1 MIYNIISPSLLGE
14 GSGSGKKKKKY
25 INKLIIKEMA
35 ELKSIK
41 DRVMKALERVRP
53 YLQSD
58 GGDIDLI
65 DVTDDMTVKVKLTGA
80 CHGCPYSMQTLKA
93 GVEQAIMKEVP
104 EIKRVISA

>member
-1 MIYNIISPSLLGE
+1 MTEITG
-14 GSGSGKKKKKY
+14 
-25 INKLIIKEMA
+25 IKE
-35 ELKSIK
+35 
-41 DRVMKALERVRP
+41 RVSKALEKVRP

-104 EIKRVISA
+104 EIRRVISA

>member
-1 MIYNIISPSLLGE
+1 
-14 GSGSGKKKKKY
+14 
-25 INKLIIKEMA
+25 MA
-35 ELKSIK
+35 DLKNVH
-41 DRVMKALERVRP
+41 DRVAKALERVRP

-58 GGDIDLI
+58 GGDIDLV
-65 DVTDDMTVKVKLTGA
+65 DVSDDMTVKVRLTGA

>member
-1 MIYNIISPSLLGE
+1 MSDISS
-14 GSGSGKKKKKY
+14 
-25 INKLIIKEMA
+25 IKE
-35 ELKSIK
+35 
-41 DRVMKALERVRP
+41 RVKKALERVRP

-58 GGDIDLI
+58 GGDIDL
-65 DVTDDMTVKVKLTGA
+65 VEVSEDMTVKVRLTGA

>member
-1 MIYNIISPSLLGE
+1 ME
-14 GSGSGKKKKKY
+14 
-25 INKLIIKEMA
+25 
-35 ELKSIK
+35 ELKSVR
-41 DRVMKALERVRP
+41 DRVQKALERVRP

-65 DVTDDMTVKVKLTGA
+65 DVSEDMTVKVRLKGA
-80 CHGCPYSMQTLKA
+80 CHGCPFSMQTLKA